1 MAQEASRTVPAQD
14 GRQRRYRWSELQEL
28 IFLDRY
34 ARKGS
39 RADITVGDTV
49 VVLTRE
55 HPKYPQKEAGEVV
68 AVDGDDITV
77 RLRSGELFTQ
87 KRARIDRP
95 LETRPEDMWDR
106 MARAI
111 VQVEPKERRKE
122 LEKEFRW
129 LLQDWR
135 FVPGGRINAMLGT
148 GQNLTAYNCYVIPI
162 RPDDPSHGNDSR
174 RAIMDTLR
182 NMVEI
187 MARGGGVGINL
198 STLRPRLAYVQGVNG
213 KSSGSVSW
221 GQLFSTATGL
231 VEQGGSRRG
240 ALMLILNVW
249 HPDIIEF
256 INAKRDFGVL
266 TNANVSVGLTD
277 DFERALDNDED
288 WDLVFP
294 DYEAVGQEIYDR
306 EWDGNLRRW
315 QEKGYPIK
323 VYQTV
328 RARDLWRMIVESAW
342 ASAEPGIV
350 RMDYSNRM
358 SNTWYFHELI
368 ATNPCG
374 EQFLPAWGVCNL
386 GHINLS
392 RFVENGQV
400 LWDDLKKAARL
411 GVRFLDNVIDITPYF
426 FEENERVQKAERRIG
441 MGTMGLA
448 EMLIKLGLRYG
459 SPESL
464 EMIDQV
470 YRTIAVE
477 AYLGS
482 VELAQEKG
490 AFPMFDAEKFLQSG
504 FMQGMPEE
512 VRAAVR
518 EKGIRNATLLTQAPT
533 GTTGTMVG
541 TSTGIEP
548 YYQWTYWRTG
558 RLGRKEVN
566 EAIVQEWFDAHPEVE
581 PKLENL
587 PDYFVTALDLTPE
600 EHVRVQAAIQ
610 RWVDSSIS
618 KTTNCPADWTVEQVE
633 ELYALAR
640 QLGCKGVTIYRDK
653 SRDEQV
659 LSRKEEAEAAAQ
671 AATAAAGAVPAGA
684 TGAPVNGNGTM
695 AAMRD
700 ASQTIGEVPEEVAGY
715 TFRQKTMVGTARITV
730 NEKDGEPFE
739 TIIVL
744 GKGGMDVTADSEAM
758 GRLISL
764 YLRTPSPVPNTKKLA
779 LVVEQLRG
787 IGGAQP
793 FGFGPNKVLSLP
805 DALAK
810 ALERYLHRK
819 VGDRPASDAVQENAA
834 AREAPAGAPWA
845 GAGNPAPPAD
855 PASYAHPAENGAP
868 ALPGA
873 DLCPACGS
881 FSFIKAEGCGYCR
894 NCGHS
899 TC

>member
-1 MAQEASRTVPAQD
+1 
-14 GRQRRYRWSELQEL
+14 
-28 IFLDRY
+28 
-34 ARKGS
+34 
-39 RADITVGDTV
+39 
-49 VVLTRE
+49 
-55 HPKYPQKEAGEVV
+55 
-68 AVDGDDITV
+68 
-77 RLRSGELFTQ
+77 
-87 KRARIDRP
+87 
-95 LETRPEDMWDR
+95 
-106 MARAI
+106 
-111 VQVEPKERRKE
+111 
-122 LEKEFRW
+122 
-129 LLQDWR
+129 
-135 FVPGGRINAMLGT
+135 
-148 GQNLTAYNCYVIPI
+148 
-162 RPDDPSHGNDSR
+162 
-174 RAIMDTLR
+174 
-182 NMVEI
+182 
-187 MARGGGVGINL
+187 
-198 STLRPRLAYVQGVNG
+198 
-213 KSSGSVSW
+213 
-221 GQLFSTATGL
+221 
-231 VEQGGSRRG
+231 
-240 ALMLILNVW
+240 
-249 HPDIIEF
+249 
-256 INAKRDFGVL
+256 
-266 TNANVSVGLTD
+266 
-277 DFERALDNDED
+277 
-288 WDLVFP
+288 
-294 DYEAVGQEIYDR
+294 
-306 EWDGNLRRW
+306 
-315 QEKGYPIK
+315 
-323 VYQTV
+323 
-328 RARDLWRMIVESAW
+328 
-342 ASAEPGIV
+342 
-350 RMDYSNRM
+350 
-358 SNTWYFHELI
+358 
-368 ATNPCG
+368 
-374 EQFLPAWGVCNL
+374 
-386 GHINLS
+386 
-392 RFVENGQV
+392 
-400 LWDDLKKAARL
+400 
-411 GVRFLDNVIDITPYF
+411 
-426 FEENERVQKAERRIG
+426 
-441 MGTMGLA
+441 
-448 EMLIKLGLRYG
+448 
-459 SPESL
+459 

-819 VGDRPASDAVQENAA
+819 VGDRPASDAVQENAP